1 MKTAICATALLFASH
16 APLCA
21 QAPLAV
27 KQGPLPPTHTACLI
41 DSAFGFDER
50 TPVRCFEAAVT
61 SHGEKQFWKSFLRP
75 LPKPN
80 SIDEVHA
87 FYDIRSGDAIIGRE
101 ETSISTDAQAAI
113 SRCWARLDRLQDTG
127 QKIPAPVCD

>member
-27 KQGPLPPTHTACLI
+27 REVAAPSTHTACLI

-50 TPVRCFEAAVT
+50 TPVRCFEAAAT
-61 SHGEKQFWKSFLRP
+61 SQGEKQFWKSFLRP
-75 LPKPN
+75 VPKPTLQ
-80 SIDEVHA
+80 DVHA